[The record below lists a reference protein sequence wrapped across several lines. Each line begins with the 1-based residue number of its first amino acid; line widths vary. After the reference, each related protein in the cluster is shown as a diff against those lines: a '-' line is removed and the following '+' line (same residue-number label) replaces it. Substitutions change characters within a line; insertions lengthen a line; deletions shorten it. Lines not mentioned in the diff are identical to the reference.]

1 MWIHEKDK
9 VEYKNEKFKVASIT
23 GLYSSGPVKIS
34 ITNKNKTLSF
44 SLLEFNDLHTKGEV
58 SVKSPRPKHR
68 GY

>member
-9 VEYKNEKFKVASIT
+9 IKYKNENFKVSSIT

-34 ITNKNKTLSF
+34 ITNKSKTLSF

-58 SVKSPRPKHR
+58 LVTSPKPKHR